1 MLEKAVTMFTNNFS
15 KNFLGYANWVML
27 GSKSFTFSDEDFQKS
42 GDFSTAV
49 KYVNPANSYIM
60 EKLRSRVVEGK
71 QK

>member
-1 MLEKAVTMFTNNFS
+1 
-15 KNFLGYANWVML
+15 ML